1 MVSIDFLFE
10 YLGTMDVGGRYMY
23 RKKLFKTLHFTTY
36 SKIMEIEEDVAL
48 LQFRQSVHDW
58 KSILRQNTSFWSF
71 SDEYRDIRVIS
82 FL

>member
-10 YLGTMDVGGRYMY
+10 YLGTMDVGDRYMY
-23 RKKLFKTLHFTTY
+23 RKKLFITLNSTTC

-58 KSILRQNTSFWSF
+58 KSILR
-71 SDEYRDIRVIS
+71 EGKY
-82 FL
+82 FLLILRR